1 MDILV
6 VDDEPLARERLV
18 RMVNDLGV
26 HSVTQAGTADEALE
40 AITEKDPS
48 VVLLDIEMPGKSGI
62 ELAQSVMKM
71 DVPPAIIFT
80 TAYDQYALDAFDT
93 PATAYLLKPI
103 QEEKLQQALEQ
114 AKCLSKLQIENI
126 TQTPAEKI
134 KSKRERISAKTHRG
148 LELIAVEDIRFFKA
162 DHKYVEIFCIDKE
175 VLFDETLKDLEQ
187 EFADT
192 FVRVHRNA
200 LVSIE
205 HIQALEKDGHGGL
218 LLRLSDIDSRVV
230 VSRRYASKIKSL
242 IKSY

>member
-1 MDILV
+1 MDILI

-18 RMVNDLGV
+18 RMVSALGV
-26 HSVTQAGTADEALE
+26 HSVAQAETADQALE
-40 AITEKDPS
+40 TINEKDPS

-114 AKCLSKLQIENI
+114 AKSLSKLQIENI
-126 TQTPAEKI
+126 NQIPLEKT
-134 KSKRERISAKTHRG
+134 KTKRDRISAKTHRG
-148 LELIAVEDIRFFKA
+148 LELIAVEDIRYFKA
-162 DHKYVEIFCIDKE
+162 DHKYVEIICVDKE

-187 EFADT
+187 EFADS
-192 FVRVHRNA
+192 FIRVHRNA
-200 LVSIE
+200 LVSIQ
-205 HIQALEKDGHGGL
+205 HIQALQRDEQGGL
-218 LLRLSDIDSRVV
+218 FLSMVDIDSHVV
-230 VSRRYASKIKSL
+230 VSRRYASKVKSL
-242 IKSY
+242 IKN